1 MKQTTLRIIFLVL
14 ASALWASM
22 IIGCNTVR
30 GVGKD
35 VEKAGDHIQHS
46 TR

>member
-1 MKQTTLRIIFLVL
+1 MKQTTLSLIFLVI

-35 VEKAGDHIQHS
+35 VEKAGDHIQHA

>member
-1 MKQTTLRIIFLVL
+1 MKQSTMTLTFLVL
-14 ASALWASM
+14 ASALWATVFVS
-22 IIGCNTVR
+22 CNTVR

-35 VEKAGDHIQHS
+35 VEQTGDHIQES